1 MRPILILNP
10 RHDTEFV
17 ERVRRI
23 EENGLHVPGDL
34 SQALR
39 AWYPDV
45 VVRPR
50 ELSSEPIVVW
60 YVYRDGRWTSEGSR
74 RQVPDETNDSA

>member
-10 RHDTEFV
+10 RHDAEFV
-17 ERVRRI
+17 DRVRRV
-23 EENGLHVPGDL
+23 EPDGLRVPEDL
-34 SQALR
+34 IVPLR
-39 AWYPDV
+39 AWYPDI

-50 ELSSEPIVVW
+50 ELSSEPVVVW

-74 RQVPDETNDSA
+74 KEGPG

>member
-23 EENGLHVPGDL
+23 EAAGLRAPEDL
-34 SQALR
+34 IEPLR
-39 AWYPDV
+39 AWYPHI

-50 ELSSEPIVVW
+50 ELSSEPVVVW
-60 YVYRDGRWTSEGSR
+60 YVYRDGRWTSEGARDGS
-74 RQVPDETNDSA
+74 DT